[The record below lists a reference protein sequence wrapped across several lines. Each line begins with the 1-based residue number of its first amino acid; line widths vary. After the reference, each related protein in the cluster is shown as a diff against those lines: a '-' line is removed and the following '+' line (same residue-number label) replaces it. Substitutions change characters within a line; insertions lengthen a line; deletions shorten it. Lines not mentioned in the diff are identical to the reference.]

1 MQSENTSMNAPVHAV
16 VSRRIRDW
24 FQCEKQNH
32 GWQKSN
38 EIAAEIDA
46 MIAAMDEPLP
56 ESAAAWKRWN
66 DFESDTSRND
76 PGLHIAMD
84 LCKYTEWSA
93 DVALGLTDEP
103 FIGVPRIVIS
113 VG

>member
-1 MQSENTSMNAPVHAV
+1 MTTEKTTTVAPVQCV

-24 FQCEKQNH
+24 FQGEKQNH

-66 DFESDTSRND
+66 DFENDTSRHD

-84 LCKYTEWSA
+84 LCKYTEWCA

-103 FIGVPRIVIS
+103 FEGVPRLVIS
-113 VG
+113 FG